1 MGKAREGLVIRG
13 KNMSF
18 RKKKENIKYDP
29 DEPGGTPDAGKGE
42 NASMLAVRKSLD
54 DLIVSLENCD
64 DFKKYKTACTQVRLH
79 PEKEQRLQEF
89 RKRNYLLQNSREPV
103 DLFAETD
110 RLEREFAD
118 VFQDPMLQELLN
130 AEVAV
135 CRIVQQVNREM
146 ISCLDFENVLVDD

>member
-1 MGKAREGLVIRG
+1 MIRG
-13 KNMSF
+13 KDMSF
-18 RKKKENIKYDP
+18 HKKNERAKYGPEDP
-29 DEPGGTPDAGKGE
+29 VGIPEVGKGINE
-42 NASMLAVRKSLD
+42 SMLAVRKSLD

-64 DFKKYKTACTQVRLH
+64 DFKKYKVACTQVRMH

-103 DLFAETD
+103 DLFEESD
-110 RLEREFAD
+110 RLEREYAD
-118 VFQDPMLQELLN
+118 VFRDPMLQEFLN

-146 ISCLDFENVLVDD
+146 INCLDFENVLVDD